1 MIDEKTN
8 GSKDELNEMS
18 SPLEDVP
25 TGTEHKKKNTN
36 SGQGIKKKKKKNK
49 RKKLIK
55 DPFESYDPRG
65 VQTLFRT
72 ISRNHYNL
80 LRMVDV
86 KASIILTMNSIMISL
101 IMGAMFVAPESK
113 KAALEVGFRVII
125 LFSVLSMVFALI
137 SMLPH
142 KYLGK
147 SFKESKYNG
156 TLYAGNFTVKTLNE
170 FRSSFMDVIS
180 KGETLYDEMIHDLYF
195 LGRVI
200 EKKQRMTIFSVV
212 VFLVGLIIGIFIN
225 ITNGLGMFH
234 S

>member
-1 MIDEKTN
+1 MNDDKNIT
-8 GSKDELNEMS
+8 SKDELDDMS
-18 SPLEDVP
+18 ASQEAETSKV
-25 TGTEHKKKNTN
+25 EHEKK
-36 SGQGIKKKKKKNK
+36 KKKKKKNQ
-49 RKKLIK
+49 KKKVVK

-101 IMGAMFVAPESK
+101 IMGAMFVTPESQ
-113 KAALEVGFRVII
+113 KAALEIGFRVII
-125 LFSVLSMVFALI
+125 LFSVISMVFALI

-156 TLYAGNFTVKTLNE
+156 TLYAGNFSSKSLSE
-170 FRSSFMDVIS
+170 FESSFKEVIS
-180 KGETLYDEMIHDLYF
+180 KGYNLYDEMIHDLYF
-195 LGRVI
+195 LGKVI
-200 EKKQRMTIFSVV
+200 EKKQRMTVFSVGI
-212 VFLVGLIIGIFIN
+212 FLIGLIIGIIIN
-225 ITNGLGMFH
+225 MTNGLGMFH

>member
-1 MIDEKTN
+1 MSDDKALKPVENDEGTP
-8 GSKDELNEMS
+8 
-18 SPLEDVP
+18 SPENLP
-25 TGTEHKKKNTN
+25 
-36 SGQGIKKKKKKNK
+36 SGGKSGKKKKKKQK
-49 RKKLIK
+49 GQKKTS
-55 DPFESYDPRG
+55 DPFDSYDPRG

-113 KAALEVGFRVII
+113 KAALELGFRVII

-147 SFKESKYNG
+147 RFKESKYNG
-156 TLYAGNFTVKTLNE
+156 TLYAGNFSAKTLDE
-170 FRSSFMDVIS
+170 FRSSFRSVIS
-180 KGETLYDEMIHDLYF
+180 KGESLYDEMIHDLYF

-200 EKKQRMTIFSVV
+200 EKKQRMTVFSVSI
-212 VFLVGLIIGIFIN
+212 FLVGLILGIIIN
-225 ITNGLGMFH
+225 TTNGLGYFH